1 MARATTVV
9 IASNDCAGDPLR
21 IKGDSSAGA
30 LDGLGKRGTSVG
42 IVNHGRAG
50 DEPEGLAQN
59 LASSKFCD
67 IGRRRRIARG
77 WASRVSGEDAERIG
91 APATQRNVV
100 RVQAGIVTGT

>member
-42 IVNHGRAG
+42 IVNHGRAD
-50 DEPEGLAQN
+50 DEPEPLAHK
-59 LASSKFCD
+59 LPTSATTPELSATLRSLCD
-67 IGRRRRIARG
+67 
-77 WASRVSGEDAERIG
+77 SGGGG
-91 APATQRNVV
+91 A
-100 RVQAGIVTGT
+100 